1 MNRQLSLNIPL
12 KINMK
17 ISGMYQDGTTFI
29 KAMLKE
35 KKQNGTLEK
44 FGTYTYTNIKDLAAL
59 CTSYRQE
66 QRKYK

>member
-1 MNRQLSLNIPL
+1 MKFRVYFKHHDQMNRQLSLNIPL

-35 KKQNGTLEK
+35 KNQNKT
-44 FGTYTYTNIKDLAAL
+44 AH
-59 CTSYRQE
+59 
-66 QRKYK
+66 